1 MSTQL
6 FQDDLLFDILDE
18 LNYYR
23 NNKEKL
29 LEKYVQE
36 RLSRSIDS
44 YYKDLLS
51 GFDALMS
58 YSDKTVMKR
67 ILKLEK

>member
-6 FQDDLLFDILDE
+6 FQDELLFDILDE

>member
-1 MSTQL
+1 MNTQL
-6 FQDDLLFDILDE
+6 FQDELLFDILDE